1 MVPATEYSARSKEST
16 LWALAQQDPGFAAF
30 YAEYREKIT
39 LTAPLPSELLD
50 GVIEVV
56 EQDPALAPT
65 AKRYLEN
72 AQAASAFAVP
82 GLPEAGILIAAL
94 FLLGTHIKFHRSE
107 DGKWDFLL
115 EHPVSENSTLERIVQ
130 ILSELFKR

>member
-1 MVPATEYSARSKEST
+1 MVLATESSAQSKEST

-30 YAEYREKIT
+30 YTEYREKII
-39 LTAPLPSELLD
+39 LTAPLPAELLD

-65 AKRYLEN
+65 AKRYLGN

-82 GLPEAGILIAAL
+82 SLPEAGILIAAL
-94 FLLGTHIKFHRSE
+94 FLLGTHIKFHRTK
-107 DGKWDFLL
+107 DGKWEFLV
-115 EHPVSENSTLERIVQ
+115 EHPASENGALERIVQ
-130 ILSELFKR
+130 ILSEIFKR

>member
-1 MVPATEYSARSKEST
+1 MVPIAEYSTRSKEST

-30 YAEYREKIT
+30 YTEYREKIT
-39 LTAPLPSELLD
+39 FTAPLPADLLD
-50 GVIEVV
+50 DVIEVV
-56 EQDPALAPT
+56 EQDPALAPA

-94 FLLGTHIKFHRSE
+94 FLLGTHIKFHRTK
-107 DGKWDFLL
+107 DGKWEFLL
-115 EHPVSENSTLERIVQ
+115 EHPAPENNTLERIVQ
-130 ILSELFKR
+130 ILSEIFKR

>member
-1 MVPATEYSARSKEST
+1 MVLATESSAQSKEST

-30 YAEYREKIT
+30 YTEYREKLT
-39 LTAPLPSELLD
+39 LTAPLPAEFLD

-82 GLPEAGILIAAL
+82 GLPEAGVLIAAL
-94 FLLGTHIKFHRSE
+94 FLLGTHIKFHRKE
-107 DGKWDFLL
+107 DGKWEFLL
-115 EHPVSENSTLERIVQ
+115 DHPASKNGTLERIVQ
-130 ILSELFKR
+130 MLSELFKR

>member
-1 MVPATEYSARSKEST
+1 MIPATEYSTQSKEST
-16 LWALAQQDPGFAAF
+16 LWALAQQDPDFATF

-39 LTAPLPSELLD
+39 LTAPLPAELLD

-65 AKRYLEN
+65 VKRYLEN

-82 GLPEAGILIAAL
+82 GLPEAGVLIAAL
-94 FLLGTHIKFHRSE
+94 FLLGTHIKFHRKE
-107 DGKWDFLL
+107 DGKWEFLL
-115 EHPVSENSTLERIVQ
+115 DHPASKNGTLERIVQ
-130 ILSELFKR
+130 MLSELFKR

>member
-1 MVPATEYSARSKEST
+1 MVPTVEYSTRSKEST

-30 YAEYREKIT
+30 YSKYREKIT
-39 LTAPLPSELLD
+39 LTAPLPADFVD
-50 GVIEVV
+50 GVIEIV

-72 AQAASAFAVP
+72 AQAAASFAVP

-94 FLLGTHIKFHRSE
+94 FLLGTHIKFHRTE
-107 DGKWDFLL
+107 DGKWEFLL
-115 EHPVSENSTLERIVQ
+115 EHTASENSTLEKIAQ
-130 ILSELFKR
+130 MLSELFKR